1 MTPEFLLTAL
11 IVVLS
16 PGTGVIYTISTRLLR
31 GHRSAL
37 AAAFGCTLG
46 IIPHLLAAILGVAA
60 ILHSSALLFQ
70 LVKFAGVAF
79 LLYMAWQT
87 LRDSSKLSV
96 NPDEAA
102 PRATLTRTATRG
114 TLINVLNPKLSIVFL
129 AFLPQ
134 FLSGTPGTATRE
146 MITLGAAFMGMT
158 FLVFVLYGVF
168 ASFARRKVL
177 ENPRAQSWIR
187 RIFAASFAGLG
198 LKLALEKA

>member
-16 PGTGVIYTISTRLLR
+16 PGTGVIYTISIGLLR
-31 GHRSAL
+31 GHRAAL
-37 AAAFGCTLG
+37 AAAFSCTLG

-87 LRDSSKLSV
+87 LRDSRKLSV

-102 PRATLTRTATRG
+102 PRASLARTATRG
-114 TLINVLNPKLSIVFL
+114 TLINVLNPKLSIFFL

-134 FLSGTPGTATRE
+134 FLSGTPGTATGE
-146 MITLGAAFMGMT
+146 MITLGAAFMMMT

-168 ASFARRKVL
+168 ASFARRKIL
-177 ENPRAQSWIR
+177 ENPRAQSWTR

>member
-16 PGTGVIYTISTRLLR
+16 PGTGVIYTISTGFLR
-31 GHRSAL
+31 GHRAAL
-37 AAAFGCTLG
+37 AAALGCTLG

-96 NPDEAA
+96 NPDNSA
-102 PRATLTRTATRG
+102 PRASLTRTATRG
-114 TLINVLNPKLSIVFL
+114 TLINVLNPKLSIFFL

-134 FLSGTPGTATRE
+134 FLSGTPGTATSE
-146 MITLGAAFMGMT
+146 MITLGAAFMVMT

-168 ASFARRKVL
+168 ASVARRKVL

-198 LKLALEKA
+198 LKLAMEKA